1 MLSGAFVRPRLMRIS
16 DTVSA
21 IGAKFV
27 HTKAKPGSA
36 LKSLRLAKGWTLG
49 EVSRRTGLPVST
61 LSKVENDKMSL
72 SYDKLARIS
81 KGLNIDIGQLF
92 SLDNPPPLSLVTG
105 RRSINRAGE
114 GRLIETETYTSTY
127 LATDLLN
134 KRFVPLHVEVHARSP
149 TDFSEMIRH
158 SGEEYAFVTEGVV
171 ELHTDLYAPVRLNA
185 GDSIYFD
192 SGMGH
197 VYVSVSEGPCRLISI
212 CSGEESQ
219 IMASVGAPKEASV
232 GPAEYIA
239 PPRVIRRAGQ
249 RRADEN

>member
-1 MLSGAFVRPRLMRIS
+1 M
-16 DTVSA
+16 
-21 IGAKFV
+21 
-27 HTKAKPGSA
+27 HTKAKPGSV
-36 LKSLRLAKGWTLG
+36 LKSLRLARGWTLA

-81 KGLNIDIGQLF
+81 KGLDIDIGELF
-92 SLDNPPPLSLVTG
+92 SLDIAPPLSLVTG

-114 GRLIETETYTSTY
+114 GRLIETDTYASTY

-134 KRFVPLHVEVHARSP
+134 KRFVPIYVEVHARSP
-149 TDFSEMIRH
+149 SEFSEMIRH
-158 SGEEYAFVTEGVV
+158 PGEEYTFVIGGAV
-171 ELHTDLYAPVRLNA
+171 ELHTDLYAPVRLDV

-197 VYVSVSEGPCRLISI
+197 VYVSVGEGPCRLISI

-219 IMASVGAPKEASV
+219 IMASIGLAKETASAPAQDTPSL
-232 GPAEYIA
+232 
-239 PPRVIRRAGQ
+239 RVVRRAGR
-249 RRADEN
+249 RRADES